1 MGKTTAVWIEFVG
14 NLDNEYAC
22 SKCGH
27 KPLHNETGGL
37 EFSKFCPN
45 CGAEMV
51 EVEGWLKG
59 RKKK

>member
-1 MGKTTAVWIEFVG
+1 MRETTAVWIDR
-14 NLDNEYAC
+14 LDDGYSC
-22 SKCGH
+22 SECGH

-45 CGAEMV
+45 CGAEMI
-51 EVEGWLKG
+51 EVEDWLKG